1 MRKSNGNNR
10 SFNIISNKKLDIS
23 TKENNLKHTVAG
35 SPSRKLELNNNS
47 ILDLKRTETNNYIL
61 DSSEIR
67 QSQKSINVINLKNN
81 HRRKSLKFIEK
92 NIKNRLL
99 DISIQIEKEENISCI
114 NPKENNLNISA
125 FIKNKIDGESDVSS
139 PKNRL
144 SVNINWTKKKNSEVK
159 NFKFEN
165 SDNNSKNNLLPKND
179 GHHNSIQKMIIKKNN
194 ENDKFRVL
202 LQKNILYDSFNSEEE
217 KENEEDRFFI
227 SPISNFVLIFDS
239 LIILF
244 SLFDIVYT
252 PFRLSIIEG
261 FCSPQDKY
269 INLIYYII
277 DALYIIDLILGFM
290 RSYFNF
296 QFIIIK
302 NKPRIVRHY
311 IKTQF
316 WFDFFQAF
324 PVFTYIN
331 YLCRKKH
338 YSYCNAYDL
347 NNTEMFLLMFCFVKQ
362 IKLFKIIDLKKNSI
376 MYKMKEGTSEKE
388 FLEDIINSFVTI
400 GVCIFCFYLFISF
413 HIFIGRHSHPNWI
426 TKNGFQDQSHPMLY
440 LTSFYYSITTMTTVG
455 YGDIT
460 CASFIE
466 TIFQIV
472 VLSVGITVYSWVVSN
487 IGNYV
492 KNENY
497 ASMQFDKDGEI
508 LEEIRISHPNMPFR
522 LYKQILHFLNARK
535 IRQKQ
540 CDSNLLINS
549 LPYSLKNSVLL
560 TMYKQTIDN
569 LKIFKGCKNSDF
581 IVRILTN
588 FIPLFSKKNAIL
600 IHEGQLL
607 ENIMFVKNGRLA
619 LQAAIDIEE
628 PEESIK
634 HYLNKNFG
642 DVSDDLMF
650 ISKYESSNTSSSNY
664 KKVAQT
670 PGDIA
675 KTIFDS
681 VVNPRTRSEANS
693 VMNESGLGKEMGK
706 WDLGGE
712 DFEES
717 NYQFLNIISLS
728 KNESYGVIYMF
739 LNKASPLSLRVKSK
753 KVELLLLRKTDAMDI
768 SQRYPNI
775 WMKFLKKSYFNILSI
790 KKIAV
795 KKIQH
800 FWDNL
805 EKKSKLKK
813 PIQKSKTELN
823 PFTIYQLKHS
833 ELNEINKISNEQ
845 KNCLTTKNK
854 AKNFKRQSQ
863 SIGTRKL
870 DIGEMLNPSRKP
882 KKSTPNFSNLQNEY
896 IDLAKKNNPNSKF
909 ANNTNKDN
917 EKSEKKNGVSD
928 KTKEST
934 TYNSGIK
941 KPLVKKVGFTN
952 HNKNKNKEIRNNRSK
967 KNIKRLKT
975 EIKKLKNSKKYYKE
989 LCHKLTSSKRLDT
1002 HLLGN
1007 NFNEALLT
1015 NLTKSKNNISEA
1027 QISGKS
1033 INIFHSVK
1041 PNIINNITIKNSNQF
1056 ICKSSNKSNNMTE
1069 RMDEDKKKY
1078 KKKEELEKEFSNE
1091 LNLDFTESERS
1102 GKKSYEDE
1110 LEINSEITIYYK
1122 AKYVNIDNFTHGE
1135 FSKNEELRKQS
1146 LNFIKVFIEIE
1157 KKKKNKK
1164 LRKTQTRSIKEK
1176 DKILNPYTNN
1186 YDFRHILTKI
1196 NQDWRSRGSN
1206 FITFKTINTKKEKI
1220 SDKQYTLSSNNV
1232 INRSHDSIMTLFKN
1246 NNTNTKSE
1254 YKKLKSK
1261 KTKNSYSVKK
1271 NLSPLKNKHKT
1282 LFSVKNKTF
1291 NIVGDS
1297 KSKKGSV
1304 AFLKLPTKKNT
1315 LKEWEQ
1321 EMDFSKSSH
1330 NIYGLNKTIYINSE
1344 DPKFEK
1350 SFSNNN
1356 SISNYKSVS
1365 DSHVFQFD
1373 GY

>member
-1 MRKSNGNNR
+1 MKKINKNNR
-10 SFNIISNKKLDIS
+10 SFNIISNNKLDIS
-23 TKENNLKHTVAG
+23 SNQNILKNTVVW

-47 ILDLKRTETNNYIL
+47 IVLKKSGTNTNIL
-61 DSSEIR
+61 NNSELCT
-67 QSQKSINVINLKNN
+67 SQKSFNIIKKKT
-81 HRRKSLKFIEK
+81 RRKSLKFIEK

-99 DISIQIEKEENISCI
+99 DISMQIEKEENISCI
-114 NPKENNLNISA
+114 NQRDNNLNISTL
-125 FIKNKIDGESDVSS
+125 IKNKIDGESEISS

-144 SVNINWTKKKNSEVK
+144 SVNFIRTKKKFSEVK
-159 NFKFEN
+159 NFKLEI
-165 SDNNSKNNLLPKND
+165 SDNNSKNNLSKNEV
-179 GHHNSIQKMIIKKNN
+179 HQINSFQKVINKKNN

-217 KENEEDRFFI
+217 KENEEERFFI
-227 SPISNFVLIFDS
+227 SPVGNFVLIFDS
-239 LIILF
+239 LIIIF

-252 PFRLSIIEG
+252 PFRLSNIDG
-261 FCSPQDKY
+261 FCSPQNKC

-277 DALYIIDLILGFM
+277 DILYIFDLILGFM

-331 YLCRKKH
+331 YVCKKKK
-338 YSYCNAYDL
+338 YPYCNAYDL
-347 NNTEMFLLMFCFVKQ
+347 NNTEMFLLLFCFVKQ

-376 MYKMKEGTSEKE
+376 MYKMKESTSERE
-388 FLEDIINSFVTI
+388 FFEDIINSIVTI
-400 GVCIFCFYLFISF
+400 GVCIFCFYSFISI
-413 HIFIGRHSHPNWI
+413 HIFIGRHCHPNWI
-426 TKNGFQDQSHPMLY
+426 TKNGFQNQSIPMLY
-440 LTSFYYSITTMTTVG
+440 LTSFYYLITTMTTVG
-455 YGDIT
+455 YGDIS
-460 CASFIE
+460 CASLSEI
-466 TIFQIV
+466 IFQIV
-472 VLSVGITVYSWVVSN
+472 VLSVGITVYSWIVSN

-497 ASMQFDKDGEI
+497 ASMQFNRDGEI

-522 LYKQILHFLNARK
+522 LYNQILHFLNARK
-535 IRQKQ
+535 IRQKL

-600 IHEGQLL
+600 IHEGQLV

-650 ISKYESSNTSSSNY
+650 ISKYESSNTNSSNY
-664 KKVAQT
+664 SKAGQT
-670 PGDIA
+670 PVDIA
-675 KTIFDS
+675 KTIFDT
-681 VVNPRTRSEANS
+681 VVNTRTRSEANS

-717 NYQFLNIISLS
+717 NYQFLNIINLS

-753 KVELLLLRKTDAMDI
+753 KVELLLLRKIDAMDI

-775 WMKFLKKSYFNILSI
+775 WMKFIKKSYFNILSI

-805 EKKSKLKK
+805 EKKSKMKK
-813 PIQKSKTELN
+813 PLMKSKTLLN
-823 PFTIYQLKHS
+823 HFTLYKFKNS
-833 ELNEINKISNEQ
+833 EFNEIKKISNEQ
-845 KNCLTTKNK
+845 NHCLTTKNK
-854 AKNFKRQSQ
+854 AKVLKRQCV
-863 SIGTRKL
+863 SIGLK
-870 DIGEMLNPSRKP
+870 DMNIGEILNPS
-882 KKSTPNFSNLQNEY
+882 KKSKKTKPNFSNFQNEY
-896 IDLAKKNNPNSKF
+896 IDLTKKNNGNSKF
-909 ANNTNKDN
+909 VNNSKENGSSD
-917 EKSEKKNGVSD
+917 KNNGNSD
-928 KTKEST
+928 KTKIST
-934 TYNSGIK
+934 NYNSGIK
-941 KPLVKKVGFTN
+941 NPVVKKVCFTN
-952 HNKNKNKEIRNNRSK
+952 HNKNKNKDMRNNRT
-967 KNIKRLKT
+967 KNINRLKA

-989 LCHKLTSSKRLDT
+989 LCHKLTSSKRIDT
-1002 HLLGN
+1002 NFVAN
-1007 NFNEALLT
+1007 NFNDALLT
-1015 NLTKSKNNISEA
+1015 NLSKKKNNVPDVQLSA
-1027 QISGKS
+1027 KN

-1056 ICKSSNKSNNMTE
+1056 ICKSNKSYNESE
-1069 RMDEDKKKY
+1069 RKDVDKRKKN
-1078 KKKEELEKEFSNE
+1078 KKEEKEEEFSNE
-1091 LNLDFTESERS
+1091 LDLEFSESEGS
-1102 GKKSYEDE
+1102 EKKSYLDE
-1110 LEINSEITIYYK
+1110 LEINSEIKIYYK
-1122 AKYVNIDNFTHGE
+1122 AKYLNIDNYTDGE
-1135 FSKNEELRKQS
+1135 FSKNEELRKET

-1164 LRKTQTRSIKEK
+1164 AQTRTIKEK

-1196 NQDWRSRGSN
+1196 NLDWRSRGSN
-1206 FITFKTINTKKEKI
+1206 FNSYKTINTKKEKI
-1220 SDKQYTLSSNNV
+1220 SDKSSNNV
-1232 INRSHDSIMTLFKN
+1232 MNKSHDSILTLFKN

-1254 YKKLKSK
+1254 YKKYKSK
-1261 KTKNSYSVKK
+1261 KTKNSNSYSVKK
-1271 NLSPLKNKHKT
+1271 NLSSLKNKNKT
-1282 LFSVKNKTF
+1282 LFNTKNKTL
-1291 NIVGDS
+1291 NLIGDS

-1304 AFLKLPTKKNT
+1304 AFLKLPNKKNT
-1315 LKEWEQ
+1315 LNEWEQ
-1321 EMDFSKSSH
+1321 EIELNKSNN
-1330 NIYGLNKTIYINSE
+1330 NIYGLNKTISINSE
-1344 DPKFEK
+1344 DQKFEK
-1350 SFSNNN
+1350 SLTNNN
-1356 SISNYKSVS
+1356 SISNFKSVS
-1365 DSHVFQFD
+1365 DNQVFQFN
-1373 GY
+1373 G